1 MKQKITLFALILF
14 MTINHSYA
22 QLKESYEKGSI
33 IQINDEK
40 INGFIKTEDLE
51 VLSSEVCFKIEEND
65 TKCTPYSPTKLK
77 SFSTETGK
85 FFDALTIKVNRNK
98 KEINV
103 FANLIL
109 KGKASLY
116 KCIYN
121 TKEIY
126 IIVNNNMNY
135 VLQNDELISGE
146 TEIRRYNYLGIL
158 NVATEGMTT
167 STKNIEFG
175 EKNFINIVTQYN
187 TSKGFESNKVSYNE
201 KKVSFIIVNV
211 GGGFKKNESEFFIQ
225 GMYRTYFPKISR
237 STSLN
242 IGLNYFNYNYLAD
255 KISYAEYFTQIIKST
270 NKYNETLISIPVQIQ
285 QNFLNKS
292 FRPYIFM
299 GMNVS
304 YLKIVDQ
311 NNNSQIENGLQS
323 NFGVGI
329 LYGVGIEQD
338 VYKGL
343 MVKCEY
349 RKEVFTHLILLGIGY
364 NFSN

>member
-1 MKQKITLFALILF
+1 MKQTISLFALILF
-14 MTINHSYA
+14 MTINNSYA

-33 IQINDEK
+33 IQTNDEK
-40 INGFIKTEDLE
+40 INGFIKTEDLD

-65 TKCTPYSPTKLK
+65 TKCIIYSATKLK

-85 FFDALTIKVNRNK
+85 FFESLTIKVNRNK

-158 NVATEGMTT
+158 NVATDGMTT
-167 STKNIEFG
+167 TTKNIEFS
-175 EKNFINIVTQYN
+175 EKNFINILTQFN
-187 TSKGFESNKVSYNE
+187 TSKGFESNNVTYNE
-201 KKVSFIIVNV
+201 KKISFIIVNV

-242 IGLNYFNYNYLAD
+242 IGINYFNYNYLV
-255 KISYAEYFTQIIKST
+255 ENTFNLEKST
-270 NKYNETLISIPVQIQ
+270 NKYNETLTSIPIQIQ

-299 GMNVS
+299 GMDVS

-329 LYGVGIEQD
+329 LYGAGIEYD
-338 VYKGL
+338 IYKGL

-349 RKEVFTHLILLGIGY
+349 RKEVFTHLILFGIGY
-364 NFSN
+364 NFSK